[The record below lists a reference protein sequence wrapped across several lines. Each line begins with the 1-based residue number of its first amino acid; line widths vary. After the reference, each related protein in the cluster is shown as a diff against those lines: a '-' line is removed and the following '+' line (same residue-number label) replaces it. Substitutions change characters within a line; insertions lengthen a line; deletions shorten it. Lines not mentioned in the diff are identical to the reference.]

1 MHPIKIA
8 NYNDTRL
15 DIVPFSKIEL
25 FCFLHLLITT
35 SSFGNNVSLLYIDLV
50 FERLSQTA

>member
-25 FCFLHLLITT
+25 FRFLHLLITT